1 MTKVEGRGLK
11 WSLSLA
17 ASSVLSALGLLFLS
31 QTEAI
36 NAATTYLLFIIP
48 LGLMITAFVLRPR
61 GAASGVKPSHVYIGR
76 VALCM
81 MFYLMTLFMAEHLIE
96 DRGLGGWMAAIL
108 AALPGLSFAGLVWVY
123 GALIVEEKDEFLRML
138 HVRQGLI
145 ATGIALTLAAVW
157 GFLETYYIVDHVAA
171 FWWPTIWCMGFLVG
185 GLANIIKYGTAGA
198 AQ

>member
-1 MTKVEGRGLK
+1 MTKTQQRGLR

-17 ASSVLSALGLLFLS
+17 VSSVLSALALLVLS
-31 QTEAI
+31 QSEAI
-36 NAATTYLLFIIP
+36 DITTTYLLFAIP
-48 LGLMITAFVLRPR
+48 LGLMIAAFVLRPR
-61 GAASGVKPSHVYIGR
+61 GTGSGVKASHVYLSR

-81 MFYLMTLFMAEHLIE
+81 VFYLMTLFMAEHLIE

-123 GALIVEEKDEFLRML
+123 GALIVEETDEFLRML

-185 GLANIIKYGTAGA
+185 GLANIMKYGTAGA
-198 AQ
+198 SQ